1 MTDHDDA
8 YEERAAIAE
17 FDGGLS
23 RAQAE
28 ALAAEERFRCEVR
41 YVCKLGAAANQYLS
55 LVADRRGQDAAD
67 ELRREAREQY
77 RRGNRGRAGEWHE

>member
-1 MTDHDDA
+1 MNCDD
-8 YEERAAIAE
+8 
-17 FDGGLS
+17 GVTTGLGVGS
-23 RAQAE
+23 WAKLILRWSGMQPIGE
-28 ALAAEERFRCEVR
+28 VKLA
-41 YVCKLGAAANQYLS
+41 LGAAADQYLS